1 MILRGKKERL
11 SAKFLSTR
19 KQKSGWYEREW
30 QGRISRPYCYPF
42 NFTRVTKKRFLLTI
56 SIQYQG
62 HKWWEYGKILVSD
75 YLPIQ
80 YQILQTDSMRT
91 VRYTVKRIANEI
103 LGVTGL
109 IWNEVPRVY
118 VLIRDFTIS
127 GLWIE
132 CVADLAVPQLSLK
145 QLFLPLKK
153 QNKTCKFNLGLEIVI
168 FL

>member
-11 SAKFLSTR
+11 LAKFLSTR

-30 QGRISRPYCYPF
+30 QGRISRPYCNPF

-62 HKWWEYGKILVSD
+62 HKWWEFKKYQLAIICRSNTKFFKLTVWELYGTQQREL
-75 YLPIQ
+75 
-80 YQILQTDSMRT
+80 
-91 VRYTVKRIANEI
+91 
-103 LGVTGL
+103 L

-132 CVADLAVPQLSLK
+132 CVADEAVPQLSLK
-145 QLFLPLKK
+145 QLFLHLKK
-153 QNKTCKFNLGLEIVI
+153 QNMQI
-168 FL
+168 